1 MIDDRI
7 PFSNLKSTKGNI
19 FKLVAINDEQIKVKQ
34 YLPVNEKLTLI
45 TNILQQTANN
55 EYNFINPVQL
65 DVYTTLAIVYN
76 YSNIEFTEEDKAN
89 PDQLYDALEQADI
102 INAIIAEIPKS
113 EYEFVVS
120 GIEKTVSAYYE
131 YQNSALGILENFSK
145 DYSNLNLEAE
155 DIEKE
160 I

>member
-19 FKLVAINDEQIKVKQ
+19 FKLVAINDKQIKVKQ

-45 TNILQQTANN
+45 TNILQQTGNN
-55 EYNFINPVQL
+55 EYNFINPFQL

>member
-55 EYNFINPVQL
+55 EYNFINPFKL
-65 DVYTTLAIVYN
+65 DVYTTLAI
-76 YSNIEFTEEDKAN
+76 
-89 PDQLYDALEQADI
+89 I
-102 INAIIAEIPKS
+102 ILI
-113 EYEFVVS
+113 
-120 GIEKTVSAYYE
+120 
-131 YQNSALGILENFSK
+131 
-145 DYSNLNLEAE
+145 LNLQKK
-155 DIEKE
+155 IKQ
-160 I
+160 ILINYMMH